1 MKPENNMIEV
11 CHIGRIEE
19 ETKKEFHIMWVIDE
33 EGCPACGVKTCY
45 ELKLPTFPLRLR
57 CPHLKRFEWRYTASH
72 IFHFLYMYDPKEK
85 KSQPV
90 KRTPEIPQNLAEEKK
105 EITLET
111 GQSDLFDF
119 YEMEALQ

>member
-1 MKPENNMIEV
+1 MKPGNNMIEV

-19 ETKKEFHIMWVIDE
+19 DTRKGFNTMWVVDE

-45 ELKLPTFPLRLR
+45 ELKLPTFPARLS
-57 CPHLKRFEWRYTASH
+57 CPHLKRFEWKYTTSY
-72 IFHFLYMYDPKEK
+72 IFHYLYDPKEK
-85 KSQPV
+85 NRHPV

-119 YEMEALQ
+119 YEMEVLQ